1 MDPRERERFEALVT
15 AAVDG
20 ELDEGG
26 RRQLEEILAGSPEL
40 RREMADQ
47 LKVKEVV
54 GTMRFARQP
63 EEIWDDYRRTLAH
76 RLERGVGWILFTVG
90 AALLVGYGGYLALM
104 ELFKDED
111 VSLVIKA
118 GVLASLLGL
127 AVLLGSV
134 IRERLF
140 LRKRERYDEV
150 ER

>member
-20 ELDEGG
+20 ELDDGG
-26 RRQLEEILAGSPEL
+26 CRELEEILAGSPEL
-40 RREMADQ
+40 RREMEDQ
-47 LKVKEVV
+47 RKVKEVV
-54 GTMRFARQP
+54 GTMRFAKPP
-63 EEIWDDYRRTLAH
+63 EEVWDTYRRTLAH

-90 AALLVGYGGYLALM
+90 TALLVGYGSYLALM

-111 VSLVIKA
+111 VSLAIKA

-140 LRKRERYDEV
+140 LRKRERYEEV